1 MARIA
6 RTTPVT
12 PKAPKNEVR
21 VSEFSQSLV
30 TFTAKRGASL
40 RLSGTTAHAM
50 GSAAKLGWQAAAAT
64 SEARRAKLLSV
75 AEKELAAYLL
85 Q

>member
-1 MARIA
+1 
-6 RTTPVT
+6 
-12 PKAPKNEVR
+12 
-21 VSEFSQSLV
+21 
-30 TFTAKRGASL
+30 
-40 RLSGTTAHAM
+40 M